1 MANRHFYTAGND
13 VLPIEG
19 MYNGC
24 SAFLICSGPSL
35 KTMDLEPLRAPG
47 ILSLGVNNSMRV
59 FRSRMWVSVDDPANF
74 IRSAWF
80 DPTIQ
85 KFIRMVHAKHDKD
98 DPTSKRIFNSDEWK
112 FTEVLAKHCPNVA
125 WWPHTSVFT
134 ASTFLSES
142 TVAWGDESEEEARK
156 NNTWSKDR
164 LYGGRSVMLA
174 ALKILYIL
182 GIKNVYLLGCDFN
195 MSDDKKYAF
204 EQHRSESSIA
214 GNNASYSLLR
224 ERFRMLRP
232 VFDEAGFNVWNATP
246 GSHLTEFKTIEYS
259 EAVKRCLAENRLDF
273 DLSNERTEGLY
284 DRKDNEKKAK
294 QEKTVTVET
303 DAAPTPDGKQAFI
316 EAAILDAAKR
326 AEAEYDS
333 KASGRKYKRLVGTD
347 DQWVDVAIA
356 DLRVGD
362 RVKVWEADGKTRV
375 KIGDSKEWSIGKID
389 GPQLTFLHWTR
400 ETHIKHVKSGKLLAA
415 IAEVAK

>member
-1 MANRHFYTAGND
+1 
-13 VLPIEG
+13 
-19 MYNGC
+19 
-24 SAFLICSGPSL
+24 
-35 KTMDLEPLRAPG
+35 
-47 ILSLGVNNSMRV
+47 
-59 FRSRMWVSVDDPANF
+59 
-74 IRSAWF
+74 
-80 DPTIQ
+80 
-85 KFIRMVHAKHDKD
+85 
-98 DPTSKRIFNSDEWK
+98 
-112 FTEVLAKHCPNVA
+112 
-125 WWPHTSVFT
+125 
-134 ASTFLSES
+134 
-142 TVAWGDESEEEARK
+142 
-156 NNTWSKDR
+156 
-164 LYGGRSVMLA
+164 
-174 ALKILYIL
+174 
-182 GIKNVYLLGCDFN
+182 
-195 MSDDKKYAF
+195 
-204 EQHRSESSIA
+204 
-214 GNNASYSLLR
+214 
-224 ERFRMLRP
+224 MLRP

-333 KASGRKYKRLVGTD
+333 KASGRKDKRLVGTD